1 VWVGFILFSN
11 GGIMTLLDGVKLGIS
26 PNEFGQRVLAILI
39 IEKFGDYCTVIL
51 PAYQPC
57 IFATYKDQIQ
67 MYAELHS
74 KHRHCIGTHL
84 PQSTL

>member
-1 VWVGFILFSN
+1 
-11 GGIMTLLDGVKLGIS
+11 MTPLDSVKLGIS
-26 PNEFGQRVLAILI
+26 PNEFGQRALAILI
-39 IEKFGDYCTVIL
+39 IEMFGDYCMVML
-51 PAYQPC
+51 PVHQLC

-74 KHRHCIGTHL
+74 EHHRCIGTHL